1 MLAQRP
7 KIGPLLRPRPRLL
20 ERLPDSPGWTVWLE
34 APFGYGKSVLAAQ
47 WAEGLEGAGWR
58 VLWLSVQDRPVQGAL
73 AELLELPGEPA
84 WSAIRGALWAVET
97 LLVLEDLGEGA
108 DVDELVHDPRGLL
121 LLASRGGLASPAPLR
136 GLTAGTALHLT
147 ASDLAF
153 TLDEAAQLFGS
164 KDAAETAWSE
174 SGGWPLP
181 LHVAALTGRAA
192 APEPLMVGVRH
203 SLPPELWEELLFQ
216 SAVPYLP
223 SSAATPAS
231 VGLAGAG
238 FSQEITAGYRL
249 HELMAL
255 SVRRA
260 NPAEVGA
267 AARKHAGRLP
277 LALRAE
283 AFARAGLLAELTD
296 LLERDEVPGR
306 LGSLD
311 PEGMLR
317 WDELCG
323 GRAGPT
329 RLLSRAWALSVTG
342 RRADAMAALDAVAE
356 HPEATAGHRLIA
368 LGWRVFELEPDELP
382 EAEAVLERAA
392 EPLAAAEPRAAASFL
407 ANASVFFY
415 KRQDWERVGAMQE
428 RAIALLEGV
437 EGNDDHLAVLLH
449 RLAEVRWET
458 RGDLLGYV
466 EASERQH
473 RMQAPVNQYNALVAQ
488 SVLGTLKALLGDG
501 QAAEHLEA
509 ARAGWRHNGLSA
521 CMAAAERAALGRDHE
536 AFPAIVERFA
546 PWRRSFPEMDERIR
560 ELWARTLRRA
570 AAADR
575 ALEVLSG
582 CRGIGAAAERALAL
596 AELGRTA
603 EARAALPDPDAAK
616 SRLTLLEVLAARHL
630 VGVAERSAGGRSAG
644 GREAAGAGDDGRA
657 ATGQAATGR
666 AVGQAGTGPDSGLVA
681 TADLDALIAGTN
693 AGARVLPHLLPLA
706 ALPRHRPEL
715 ATPYALGEVL
725 AAGWQ
730 EAIEARLAEVPPL
743 RVDLLGRFEV
753 TLLGRRL
760 TLSPRHKEIVALL
773 ALGYDRAAVG
783 LALWPDADKRK
794 VQNNLQVQLTMLRR
808 ELEPWGVRTYLS
820 DAGLERTVCDLAA
833 LRAALAAA
841 RADEAARLYREPL
854 AAGLDLPVLDEERDQ
869 LREDVLAALKAAAGG
884 AVATADFAAAV
895 GLLDHVLRLDPL
907 DEDALAVQVTAL
919 VSVGRKREAHK
930 RYRLFAERLHDQL
943 GLAPQRATG
952 AALGL

>member
-7 KIGPLLRPRPRLL
+7 KIGPLLRSRPRLL

-47 WAEGLEGAGWR
+47 WAEGLEAAGWR
-58 VLWLSVQDRPVQGAL
+58 VLWLSAQDRPVQGAL
-73 AELLELPGEPA
+73 AELLELPGEPTPA
-84 WSAIRGALWAVET
+84 TIRAALWSVET
-97 LLVLEDLGEGA
+97 LLVLEDLGDGA
-108 DVDELVHDPRGLL
+108 DVDELLQDPRGLL
-121 LLASRGGLASPAPLR
+121 LLASRGGLASPALLR
-136 GLTAGTALHLT
+136 CLTAGTALHLT

-164 KDAAETAWSE
+164 RGAAETAWNE

-223 SSAATPAS
+223 TGAATPAS

-238 FSQEITAGYRL
+238 FSQEIAAGYRL

-260 NPAEVGA
+260 NAWEVGA
-267 AARKHAGRLP
+267 AVRKHAGRLP

-296 LLERDEVPGR
+296 LLEHDEVPGR

-323 GRAGPT
+323 GGAGPT

-392 EPLAAAEPRAAASFL
+392 AALAAAEPRAAASFL

-437 EGNDDHLAVLLH
+437 EGNDDHRAVLLH

-466 EASERQH
+466 EASERQY

-488 SVLGTLKALLGDG
+488 SVLGTLKALLSDG

-509 ARAGWRHNGLSA
+509 ARAGWRHNGLTA

-570 AAADR
+570 DAADR

-603 EARAALPDPDAAK
+603 EARAALPDPASAK

-630 VGVAERSAGGRSAG
+630 VGAAERSAGR
-644 GREAAGAGDDGRA
+644 RDAAAVGTDGRA
-657 ATGQAATGR
+657 AADRAAGE
-666 AVGQAGTGPDSGLVA
+666 ASAGLDAAPVD

-706 ALPRHRPEL
+706 ALPRHWPEL
-715 ATPYALGEVL
+715 AAPYALSEVL

-833 LRAALAAA
+833 LRAALAAG

-869 LREDVLAALKAAAGG
+869 LREDVLAALKAAAGT
-884 AVATADFAAAV
+884 AVATSDFATAV

-907 DEDALAVQVTAL
+907 DEDALAAQVTAL